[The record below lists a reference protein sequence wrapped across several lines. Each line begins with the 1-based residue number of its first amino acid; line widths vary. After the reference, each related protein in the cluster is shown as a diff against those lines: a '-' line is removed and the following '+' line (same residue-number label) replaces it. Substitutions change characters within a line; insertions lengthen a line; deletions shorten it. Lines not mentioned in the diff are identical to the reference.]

1 MKTSSTITGVIIII
15 VGVLLLLM
23 NFDLIDFDFDYIWPM
38 FILLPGLIFELSY
51 FSTRKDPGLL
61 VPGGILTT
69 IGLLFYINNLYGWH
83 LMDRLWPI
91 FPLAVAIGLFQ
102 LYLFGPK
109 DTGVLIAS
117 SIVGGFA
124 LISLSFTLF
133 SISFDLVFPVLLIA
147 IGCLVIFNNKK
158 DS

>member
-15 VGVLLLLM
+15 IGVLLLLM